1 MLSILVS
8 IVDVSPRVRRTAH
21 SIHYCRTV
29 WTDRSRKLPRVLD
42 PVSCS
47 LSVDTAGDVMRWH
60 DAGGGAVGE
69 GAELSIDLGLL
80 SRLLLERR
88 DYDPDL

>member
-1 MLSILVS
+1 MFHLVYVVLPTRS
-8 IVDVSPRVRRTAH
+8 TTLAPFGQ
-21 SIHYCRTV
+21 
-29 WTDRSRKLPRVLD
+29 TDRGNCPVFWTRYHVL
-42 PVSCS
+42 S
-47 LSVDTAGDVMRWH
+47 LLTLAGDVMRWH